1 MTDEGQMAARE
12 AVRDLERARRD
23 ARRAHIDIWESIYQ
37 AYVAGFAIAAAAAI
51 VASVLPEDQLSA
63 DRLETMTRYA
73 PAALGLLVALAI
85 AVGLRSGSRG
95 GPLVFDPPTVHY
107 LFQSPVDRG
116 FLTRRTAL
124 NQLRS
129 AITWG
134 IGGGLALGLGASAA
148 LPGGVFWLGLGFG
161 IVGVLTALALFGS
174 ALLASGH
181 QINIVAATIAGLL
194 VIGWSVADLVTGTV
208 TSPLSMIG
216 QLGLLQETARFTAI
230 VGVILVLL
238 LLLLAFS
245 SAASVSLEA
254 ALRRSG
260 LVSQIRFALTMQDL
274 RTVVVLRRRLTG
286 HTHRKRTWLPVPRAT
301 GNRLPAL
308 RRTFYGLLHA
318 PLSTLLRAATL
329 GVGAGITL
337 GLAVKWTALIA
348 LLGGVLLFVAAY
360 DFIESLA
367 QEIDKPTL
375 WANKPIPPGDLV
387 VRLTLAGAVCMAP
400 VAIIAI
406 ISAIIVG
413 GTGIAAVALVV
424 VPATTV
430 GAAVGA
436 AVSTVLGA
444 PTFSATTMESEM
456 FALTTVPR
464 ILAPPAIAAIPLLP
478 VVAGIA
484 AGDPAGAIGS
494 NSLFLRGVSCGL
506 ALLWL
511 RSRHPETT

>member
-1 MTDEGQMAARE
+1 MAARE

-37 AYVAGFAIAAAAAI
+37 AYVAGFAIAAAAAA
-51 VASVLPEDQLSA
+51 VASVLPEDQVSA
-63 DRLETMTRYA
+63 GQLETMTKYA
-73 PAALGLLVALAI
+73 PAAIGLLVALAI

-134 IGGGLALGLGASAA
+134 IGGGLAIGLGASAA

-161 IVGVLTALALFGS
+161 IVGVVTALALFGS
-174 ALLASGH
+174 ALLASGRRL
-181 QINIVAATIAGLL
+181 NLAMATIVGLL
-194 VIGWSVADLVTGTV
+194 VIAWSVADLVTGAV
-208 TSPLSMIG
+208 TSPFSMIG
-216 QLGLLQETARFTAI
+216 QLGMLQETARSTSLIGIII
-230 VGVILVLL
+230 VLVLL
-238 LLLLAFS
+238 LLAFG

-308 RRTFYGLLHA
+308 RRTFYGLLHSPA
-318 PLSTLLRAATL
+318 STLVRAGTL
-329 GVGAGITL
+329 GIGAGVTL
-337 GLAVKWTALIA
+337 GLAVQWAAPMA
-348 LLGGVLLFVAAY
+348 LLTGLLLFVAAY

-375 WANKPIPPGDLV
+375 WANKPVLPGDLV
-387 VRLTLAGAVCMAP
+387 VRLTLAGAACMAP
-400 VAIIAI
+400 VAVIAI

-413 GTGIAAVALVV
+413 GTGIAAIALLAL
-424 VPATTV
+424 PATTA

-444 PTFSATTMESEM
+444 PTFTATTMESEM

-464 ILAPPAIAAIPLLP
+464 ILAPPAIAVIPMLP
-478 VVAGIA
+478 VVGGLVTDA
-484 AGDPAGAIGS
+484 PAGATGS
-494 NSLFLRGVSCGL
+494 NSLFLMGVSCGL